1 MYVATESCE
10 VSSVFAMYDGNVTF
24 KKLGILLLPRRGN
37 VGVLD
42 YVAV

>member
-10 VSSVFAMYDGNVTF
+10 VSRVFATYDGNVTF
-24 KKLGILLLPRRGN
+24 KRLGILPLPGRGN

-42 YVAV
+42 CEAV